1 MLTHD
6 VSETNTRALSMPGY
20 DGHDDDDYYSSSCCI
35 GCCRAGDFG
44 THDACG
50 PCYCR
55 RSFKPDYDPSIYTG
69 WSFGHYYP
77 GAAED
82 AGSSAVT
89 NKGSKSLE
97 NNTNSKEAVPQISEQ
112 KTAKHGEK
120 NKSADNLKIDK
131 SSKSSKTPFKTTE
144 N

>member
-1 MLTHD
+1 
-6 VSETNTRALSMPGY
+6 MPGY

-77 GAAED
+77 GDAED

-89 NKGSKSLE
+89 DKESKSLE
-97 NNTNSKEAVPQISEQ
+97 NTNAKEAVSQMSEQ
-112 KTAKHGEK
+112 KTAKHGK
-120 NKSADNLKIDK
+120 NKSTDKPKIDE
-131 SSKSSKTPFKTTE
+131 SSKSSKTPSKTTE
-144 N
+144 K